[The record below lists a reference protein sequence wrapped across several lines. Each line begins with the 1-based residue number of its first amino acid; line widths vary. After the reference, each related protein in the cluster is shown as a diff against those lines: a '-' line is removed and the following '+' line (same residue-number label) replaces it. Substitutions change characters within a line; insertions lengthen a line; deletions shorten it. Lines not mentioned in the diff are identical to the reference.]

1 MGNCKL
7 LSFLFVSVLSILAN
21 TGIYAA
27 QTVGLFLNTSA
38 SYNGYTL
45 FAPMGSTKTYL
56 INNCGEKVHTWASIY
71 RPGLSVYLLEN
82 GTLLRTAN
90 VNNTTFSPTG
100 GVGGKIEMID
110 WNSNVIWSYTIS
122 SNTECQHHDIKYLP
136 NGNILVV
143 VWDSKTKAE
152 AQLAGRTTS
161 GTTLWSEKIMEIKP
175 DLVNGG
181 GTVVWEWKAWDHL
194 VQDIDSEAN
203 NFGSVSSSPQ
213 LININHYLNNPNVS
227 DWMHVNSV
235 DYNAKLDQIV
245 ISNHNFNEIWV
256 IDHSTTTA
264 EAASHSGGKQ
274 NKGGDLLY
282 RWGNPLAY
290 KQGSSI
296 DRMLFLQHNANWIDD
311 SYLDGGS
318 IMVFNNQAG
327 SNYSTVNSIE
337 TPVNT
342 DGSYIFNGTT
352 YAPSN
357 FKWSY
362 MATTPTDF
370 YSNNI
375 SGAQRL
381 PNGNTLIC
389 SGSKGQFFEVDH
401 DGNIVWKYVS
411 PVSVSGFIAQGVTA
425 ANNLVFRAERYAP
438 DFAGFTGKDLT
449 SQGLIETGST
459 YSCSVYT
466 DINVVLKKENNISLR
481 INLSENEL
489 TVSSPLEI
497 KTASIYNAMG
507 QLIYLENPESNSFSI
522 SISKLNSGVY
532 ILNTLSTSNTRIA
545 QKFTIQK

>member
-213 LININHYLNNPNVS
+213 LININHYLTNPNVS

-235 DYNAKLDQIV
+235 DYNTKLDQIV

-264 EAASHSGGKQ
+264 EAA
-274 NKGGDLLY
+274 
-282 RWGNPLAY
+282 
-290 KQGSSI
+290 
-296 DRMLFLQHNANWIDD
+296 
-311 SYLDGGS
+311 
-318 IMVFNNQAG
+318 
-327 SNYSTVNSIE
+327 
-337 TPVNT
+337 
-342 DGSYIFNGTT
+342 
-352 YAPSN
+352 
-357 FKWSY
+357 
-362 MATTPTDF
+362 
-370 YSNNI
+370 
-375 SGAQRL
+375 
-381 PNGNTLIC
+381 
-389 SGSKGQFFEVDH
+389 
-401 DGNIVWKYVS
+401 
-411 PVSVSGFIAQGVTA
+411 
-425 ANNLVFRAERYAP
+425 
-438 DFAGFTGKDLT
+438 
-449 SQGLIETGST
+449 
-459 YSCSVYT
+459 
-466 DINVVLKKENNISLR
+466 
-481 INLSENEL
+481 
-489 TVSSPLEI
+489 
-497 KTASIYNAMG
+497 
-507 QLIYLENPESNSFSI
+507 
-522 SISKLNSGVY
+522 
-532 ILNTLSTSNTRIA
+532 
-545 QKFTIQK
+545 